1 MNKKSILKNTICIM
15 LSIAVIISM
24 SGCTSFNNSS
34 LKRLLYMEAF
44 GVDMDQEK
52 GEYSCTTQIFDP
64 MMGAA
69 TIQEQD
75 KPITRVIETTGES
88 ISAAVA
94 AMTEQIGRKPYYS
107 QNKVIVIGEEIA
119 KEGITSMT
127 DYFDRDWETR
137 LTMQVLIGSP
147 DASGI
152 VKSTL
157 GDVINPA
164 EELQLIAQAGNVNGR
179 VPQCTVLD
187 IKKALSDKYTD
198 FCIPVVKAEGEG
210 EDSKVTVESIAV
222 FKGDKIAGYIPYDDA
237 RGVLLLN
244 DEIEK
249 TIFVIKIKGV
259 GNASM
264 NIINS
269 KTDLKVNIENDEIVC
284 DVYVKCEAN
293 IPEINIEDD
302 SIEILNEIDNIQ
314 DECEKQIIKEMD
326 NAAELTVNEMGCDI
340 YGIGR
345 RLMYNERDYWEKIKN
360 NWNEEIKNVKFRYH
374 VEAEINRIG
383 ETVNQKS
390 KQN

>member
-24 SGCTSFNNSS
+24 SGCTSLNNSS
-34 LKRLLYMEAF
+34 LKITLYGSFWSRF
-44 GVDMDQEK
+44 GSRK

-119 KEGITSMT
+119 KEGITSIT
-127 DYFDRDWETR
+127 DYFDQVTNF
-137 LTMQVLIGSP
+137 TMQVLIGSP